1 MESVAPRWEPTDA
14 ADLLTLVA
22 DVDRSTGRD
31 VPALFLAA
39 CEADAKAHGGIVSV
53 SRVSA
58 ALPEDITSTERY
70 SALWSHYT
78 GKGRPMRKA
87 TEADVLQPWEIRFG
101 SRSGNDGK
109 PVRLRVWV
117 GTAASCEEAAS

>member
-1 MESVAPRWEPTDA
+1 MTAPRWEPTDA

-70 SALWSHYT
+70 SSLWSHYT

-87 TEADVLQPWEIRFG
+87 DARDERQWEIREG
-101 SRSGNDGK
+101 SRSGNNGK

-117 GTAASCEEAAS
+117 GAAASCEEAAS

>member
-1 MESVAPRWEPTDA
+1 MTAPIFSPVDDDT

-22 DVDRSTGRD
+22 DVDRPTGRD

-39 CEADAKAHGGIVSV
+39 CEADAAANGGLVSV

-58 ALPEDITSTERY
+58 ALPEDVTCTERY
-70 SALWSHYT
+70 SALWSHFT
-78 GKGRPMRKA
+78 GRGRPMRRA
-87 TEADVLQPWEIRFG
+87 TDDDGQTWELREG

-117 GTAASCEEAAS
+117 GVA